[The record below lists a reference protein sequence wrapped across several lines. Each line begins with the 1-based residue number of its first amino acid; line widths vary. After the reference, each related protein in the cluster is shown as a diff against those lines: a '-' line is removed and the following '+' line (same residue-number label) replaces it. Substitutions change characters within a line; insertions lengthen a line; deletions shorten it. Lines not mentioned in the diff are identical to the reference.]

1 VKDAIA
7 SPSVTADAT
16 TVGSVDAMREGPS
29 DEEIDEALGS
39 LSSEHGARD
48 VRNKDW
54 WLKNGKYVRQR
65 LRAMI
70 EDDQHNNTSDDWA
83 VRILGDIGDPADVP
97 VLAKVLT
104 TYDYET
110 VRWTAAEALG
120 KNPSP
125 DATTALIE
133 ATKMDNTEFAAPG
146 ADGLG
151 LRKNDA
157 AARARLEEL
166 LGHPKSTMRFHAV
179 NALAEM
185 GGSADAL
192 AKRKK
197 IEKDAEVREAI
208 TKALKKK

>member
-1 VKDAIA
+1 VKDAVA
-7 SPSVTADAT
+7 AKETPDA
-16 TVGSVDAMREGPS
+16 SVDPMTSAGPS
-29 DEEIDEALGS
+29 EAEIEEALAG
-39 LSSEHGARD
+39 LSSEHGSRD
-48 VRNKDW
+48 VRNKEW
-54 WLKNGKYVRQR
+54 WVKNGKYVRPR
-65 LRAMI
+65 LRAI
-70 EDDQHNNTSDDWA
+70 LEDGKEQVMDDEWA
-83 VRILGDIGDPADVP
+83 VRILGDIGDAEDVAL
-97 VLAKVLT
+97 LAKVLT
-104 TYDYET
+104 TFDYET
-110 VRWTAAEALG
+110 TRWAAATALG

-133 ATKMDNTEFAAPG
+133 ATKMDNTDFAAPG

-151 LRKNDA
+151 LRKDDA

-185 GGSADAL
+185 GGSTDAL